1 MRKNNELNIF
11 KSQKNNPR
19 ILKISQ
25 LIKKTLSE
33 VFLTLDFADEEGE
46 SVIFFINEVSLSRD
60 ARIATIFITNFSNK
74 KLISSQQLKNII
86 DNNLSRI
93 KRDFSSRIELRYTP
107 KLKFKL
113 DVEREK
119 YFKLE
124 KVIDKLKKKKFKNE
138 KKIK

>member
-25 LIKKTLSE
+25 LIKKTLSK
-33 VFLTLDFADEEGE
+33 VFLTLDFTDEEGE
-46 SVIFFINEVSLSRD
+46 SVIFFISEVSLSRD
-60 ARIATIFITNFSNK
+60 ARIATIFIRNFSNK

-93 KRDFSSRIELRYTP
+93 KKDFSSRIELRYTP

-119 YFKLE
+119 SFKLE
-124 KVIDKLKKKKFKNE
+124 KVIDKLK
-138 KKIK
+138 

>member
-19 ILKISQ
+19 ILKISK

-74 KLISSQQLKNII
+74 KSISSQQLKNII

-93 KRDFSSRIELRYTP
+93 KKDFSSRIELRYTP

-119 YFKLE
+119 SFKLE
-124 KVIDKLKKKKFKNE
+124 KVIDKLK
-138 KKIK
+138 

>member
-25 LIKKTLSE
+25 LIKKTLCE
-33 VFLTLDFADEEGE
+33 VFLTLDFADEEDE

-119 YFKLE
+119 SFKLE
-124 KVIDKLKKKKFKNE
+124 KVIDKLK
-138 KKIK
+138 

>member
-19 ILKISQ
+19 ILKISK

-119 YFKLE
+119 SFKLE
-124 KVIDKLKKKKFKNE
+124 KVIDKLK
-138 KKIK
+138 

>member
-25 LIKKTLSE
+25 LIKKTLSK

-119 YFKLE
+119 FFKLD
-124 KVIDKLKKKKFKNE
+124 KVIDKLK
-138 KKIK
+138 

>member
-33 VFLTLDFADEEGE
+33 VFLTLDFVDEEGE
-46 SVIFFINEVSLSRD
+46 SVILFINEVSLSRD

-74 KLISSQQLKNII
+74 KSISSQKLKNII
-86 DNNLSRI
+86 ENNLSRI
-93 KRDFSSRIELRYTP
+93 KKDFSSRIELRYTP

-119 YFKLE
+119 SFKLE
-124 KVIDKLKKKKFKNE
+124 KVIDKLK
-138 KKIK
+138 

>member
-11 KSQKNNPR
+11 KSQKNNSR

-25 LIKKTLSE
+25 LIKKTLCE

-119 YFKLE
+119 SFKLE
-124 KVIDKLKKKKFKNE
+124 KVIDKLK
-138 KKIK
+138 

>member
-33 VFLTLDFADEEGE
+33 VFLTLDFADEEDE

-74 KLISSQQLKNII
+74 KSISSQQLKNII

-113 DVEREK
+113 DVERDK
-119 YFKLE
+119 FFKLDN
-124 KVIDKLKKKKFKNE
+124 VIDKLK
-138 KKIK
+138 

>member
-33 VFLTLDFADEEGE
+33 VFLTLDFADEEDE

-74 KLISSQQLKNII
+74 KSISSQQLKNII

-119 YFKLE
+119 SFKLE
-124 KVIDKLKKKKFKNE
+124 KVIDKLK
-138 KKIK
+138 

>member
-33 VFLTLDFADEEGE
+33 VFLTLDFADEDDE

-74 KLISSQQLKNII
+74 KSISSQQLKNII

-119 YFKLE
+119 SFKLE
-124 KVIDKLKKKKFKNE
+124 KVIDKLK
-138 KKIK
+138 

>member
-25 LIKKTLSE
+25 LIKKTLSK
-33 VFLTLDFADEEGE
+33 VFLTLDFTDEEGE
-46 SVIFFINEVSLSRD
+46 SVIFFVNEVSLSRD

-107 KLKFKL
+107 RLKFKL
-113 DVEREK
+113 DDEK
-119 YFKLE
+119 EKFFKLD
-124 KVIDKLKKKKFKNE
+124 KVIDKLK
-138 KKIK
+138 